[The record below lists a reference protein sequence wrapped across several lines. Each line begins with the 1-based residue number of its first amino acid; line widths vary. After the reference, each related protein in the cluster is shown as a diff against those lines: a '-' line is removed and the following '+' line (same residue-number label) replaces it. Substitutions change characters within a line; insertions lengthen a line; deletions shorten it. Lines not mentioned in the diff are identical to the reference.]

1 MLKLEVIG
9 NLGGD
14 AVVSEINGKRY
25 ITFNVAHSERES
37 TTWVSVFLD
46 VHRQNVMQYLTR
58 GTKVF
63 VRGRCWLR
71 VYDSAKYHCKMPG
84 VSMWA
89 DDLELCGGTV
99 AHDDQRESL
108 PGASTDAMST
118 APIPGN
124 NGEEAPLPF

>member
-14 AVVSEINGKRY
+14 AVVSEINGKKY

-46 VHRQNVMQYLTR
+46 VHRQNVAQYLVR
-58 GTKVF
+58 GTKVY

-71 VYDSAKYHCKMPG
+71 VYDSAKYHCKMAG
-84 VSMWA
+84 ISMWA
-89 DDLELCGGTV
+89 DDLELCGGGSP
-99 AHDDQRESL
+99 HDDKEESL
-108 PGASTDAMST
+108 PNADDLAMSMG
-118 APIPGN
+118 PVNGN